1 MPQIQERPLDATAP
15 DVAALHAQLARM
27 SERLDEIAAESQRSR
42 ERWEAAE
49 ELLRDLTPFVRLA
62 VDGITAKLA
71 VYDERGYG
79 EVIGASVGVLDRI
92 VQSFDREGVE
102 AIGDNILLLLKTIR
116 SMS

>member
-1 MPQIQERPLDATAP
+1 MPHIQERPIDEITP

-27 SERLDEIAAESQRSR
+27 AERLDELAAESQRSR

-49 ELLRDLTPFVRLA
+49 TLVRDLTPFFRLALDGVTVRLA
-62 VDGITAKLA
+62 Q
-71 VYDERGYG
+71 YEERGYG
-79 EVIGASVGVLDRI
+79 EVLGASAEVFDRI

-116 SMS
+116 SMT